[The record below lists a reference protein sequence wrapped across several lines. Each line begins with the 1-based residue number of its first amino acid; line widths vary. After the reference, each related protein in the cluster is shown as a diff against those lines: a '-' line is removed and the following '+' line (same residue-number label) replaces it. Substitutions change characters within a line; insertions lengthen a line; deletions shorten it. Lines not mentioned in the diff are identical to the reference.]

1 MMLIRSI
8 VSLIAAIYSLV
19 AQASPPTLH
28 ILTEHLPPYQMTVDG
43 KVKGFATE
51 VIRSALSHT
60 NIDYSIKIYPWTR
73 AYHMA
78 INNKNSC
85 IYSIARTP
93 ERENLFQWTQAI
105 ATTDSTLIGLRDN
118 SGIEISTLEQA
129 KQYKIAVIR
138 DDVTHQLLIEKGF
151 KEGENLYIV
160 NNSSSLLRLLA
171 ERKAIDLIFADIM
184 TVKYRA
190 LHDNIDPS
198 IFTPYLN
205 LNDKPLNFY
214 LACSLSTPKEI
225 VNQLNQ
231 AITTIKSKGQHQAI
245 IEQWQ

>member
-1 MMLIRSI
+1 MLIRIIISF
-8 VSLIAAIYSLV
+8 IAAITSFAALP
-19 AQASPPTLH
+19 SRPTLQ

-51 VIRSALSHT
+51 VIRNAMSHT
-60 NIDYSIKIYPWTR
+60 NIDYSIKIFPWTR

-93 ERENLFQWTQAI
+93 ARENLFQWTQAI

-118 SGIEISTLEQA
+118 KTIAITSLEQA

-138 DDVTHQLLIEKGF
+138 DDVTHQLLLEKGF
-151 KEGENLYIV
+151 VEAENLYVV
-160 NNSSSLLRLLA
+160 NNSSSLLKLLVQ
-171 ERKAIDLIFADIM
+171 RTSIDLIFADFM

-190 LHDNIDPS
+190 LHDDIDPS
-198 IFTPYLN
+198 IFIPYLN
-205 LNDKPLNFY
+205 LNDKPLDFY
-214 LACSLSTPKEI
+214 LACSLSTPKAI
-225 VNQLNQ
+225 VNQLSR
-231 AITTIKSKGQHQAI
+231 AITTIKASGQHQAI
-245 IEQWQ
+245 VEQWQ